1 MLVIKDAMVVIHL
14 AKITLLEK
22 SCEYFQNVVIPQ
34 RVEEEIFIGDHP
46 DALIVKEMIRTN
58 KLMVK
63 QVHDKQLLRKA
74 YACSIFGGEAEAVA
88 LYWQE
93 GADLIATDD
102 DNVRRRNIVLNLKM
116 FGTPAIIVTL
126 YKTGIIT
133 KDKSLKSIQQLKEIG
148 WFSTSI
154 IDKLIMEVQQHG

>member
-22 SCEYFQNVVIPQ
+22 SCECFQNVVIPQ

-46 DALIVKEMIRTN
+46 DALIVKEMIRTS
-58 KLMVK
+58 KLAVK
-63 QVHDKQLLRKA
+63 RVHDKQLLRKA
-74 YACSIFGGEAEAVA
+74 YACNILGGEAEAVA

-102 DNVRRRNIVLNLKM
+102 DNVRRRNTVLNLKM
-116 FGTPAIIVTL
+116 IGTPAVIITL
-126 YKTGIIT
+126 YKMNIIP
-133 KDKSLKSIQQLKEIG
+133 KDKALKSIQQLKEIG
-148 WFSTSI
+148 WFSASI